1 MKRIV
6 SLFIVALMLLCTFS
20 IPAYAL
26 EFDSNTYQ
34 EMANTS
40 TNYDVEAGTAR
51 IYMHDIADKFTDA
64 EEQEIIDTITP
75 IVKNED
81 VHVFFVTCDVNHN
94 KTALDFMEEY
104 VLTVHSYYENNII
117 FGLNMATRDV
127 SISSMGNYLDAL
139 GSISIDTCIDKG
151 VDDLSAGYYADGM
164 RKIARQA
171 TDWIINDPD
180 YVGATIDTPGQPAK
194 YTTWDFVCDNWHIMT
209 IVSAVIT
216 AIVGFILLANHK
228 SANKQIASQTY
239 LKDEGYYKVIDKDET
254 FVNSYTTVQRG
265 YYKKSSSSGGSSSR
279 GGSSHRSSS
288 GRSSGGS
295 RKF

>member
-1 MKRIV
+1 MKRIL
-6 SLFIVALMLLCTFS
+6 SLFTITLILLCTFAL
-20 IPAYAL
+20 PASAL
-26 EFDSNTYQ
+26 DFNSNTYQ
-34 EMANTS
+34 EMASAS
-40 TNYDVEAGTAR
+40 TNYDVAAGNAR
-51 IYMHDIADKFTDA
+51 IYMHDIADKFTYE
-64 EEQEIIDTITP
+64 EEQELIDKIAPIIE
-75 IVKNED
+75 NED
-81 VHVFFVTCDVNHN
+81 VHVFFVTCDVNHS

-139 GSISIDTCIDKG
+139 GSVSVDTCIDTG
-151 VDDLSAGYYADGM
+151 INDLSAGRYADGM
-164 RKIARQA
+164 GKIARQA

-180 YVGATIDTPGQPAK
+180 YVGATVDTPGRPARD
-194 YTTWDFVCDNWHIMT
+194 TLWDFVCDNWIVMT
-209 IVSAVIT
+209 VLSAVIT
-216 AIVGFILLANHK
+216 VIAGIILLSNHK

-239 LKDEGYYKVIDKDET
+239 LTDDGYYKVLDKNET
-254 FVNSYTTVQRG
+254 FISSYTTVQKG
-265 YYKKSSSSGGSSSR
+265 YYRQSSSSSSR